1 MALVFLAFYATA
13 FSLFAGGRLTLNFNP
28 DWKFIKADPS
38 GAQAPNFNDS
48 GWTTVSAPHTYNDVD
63 TFDDFS
69 LPGHR
74 GEQNQWGGRTWYRK
88 SFVAPESWR
97 GKKVFVEFEG
107 VRQVAEIYLDGKFLG
122 VSKTGFIPF
131 GFDLTPGLHFGATNV
146 LAVLC
151 DNRFMKDPPDDGEE
165 NLAQLSA
172 KVNASIPQNA
182 NEIQADQIPWNN
194 PHWHPAH
201 GGIYRDVRLY
211 VTDPLHISLPLFSF
225 LKTAGPYVYATD
237 ISKKSAKINLEVP
250 VQNERDENANV
261 KLRVEIFD
269 HDGKSILTLNQ
280 IQKSAAGTG
289 TQFDLSGT
297 IKKPKFWE
305 PDYPY
310 LYRVV
315 CSLRVNGETIDST
328 EIEFGIRSV
337 RWDMNTGFWINGHH
351 LKLHGWGQ
359 KPTDEWPGLGA
370 ALPDWLHFFTLDL
383 MKQAGGNWVRWGHCA
398 AGPSLIS
405 ACNKLGLMVEQP
417 GVDGESDTRGGAWEI
432 RAAAFRDMIVY
443 FRNNPSILIWEGGNQ
458 KISLAHV
465 KELRGYMDE
474 FDPHGGRAYSQRRA
488 DETDAKFMD
497 VCIGTEG
504 GHEIASLPVI
514 EGEYDREESPR
525 RVWDDFSPP
534 NFGYPE
540 AKGQAY
546 DLTSEQYAANEVA
559 QYVHKLGATNHCGGA
574 NWLFSDSTSGGRDA
588 AEVARASGEV
598 DGVRLPKEAYF
609 VCKTMFRDDPQVH
622 IIGHWT
628 YPPGTKKTIYVTSN
642 CKNVELFV
650 NGKSLGH
657 GENSDRYLFAFQNVE
672 WQPGDIK
679 AVAYKDGNPVATNS
693 LHTVGTPVALKLTPL
708 TGPGGLLANGSD
720 VALIDVEAVDANGE
734 RCPTFQKRLDFEI
747 EGPGIWRGGYNSGK
761 TNSINNLF
769 LDLECGVNRVSVR
782 STRTPGAI
790 TVRAKCDGLK
800 SGSVLIQS
808 IPFEAQDGFSTQL
821 PQMPEVSLPDKIP
834 NWSFASENFATK
846 KFSAAQTAPVG
857 KFVESFSYSG
867 PTTIVHVESDAQN
880 RKNVYV
886 DRDLEFQNLPA
897 QLLGANWVQAAQNDN
912 TYSALDLME
921 MAAKSGAI
929 IYVAHDNRVPLP
941 VWLAQQ
947 FQPTDLSLN
956 VNGQPMKVFER
967 RVENNESLTLGS
979 DAASAGLTRAN
990 MYLVFVKGG

>member
-1 MALVFLAFYATA
+1 MALVFLAFYVTA
-13 FSLFAGGRLTLNFNP
+13 SPLFAGGRLTLNFNP
-28 DWKFIKADPS
+28 DWKFIKADPP
-38 GAQAPNFNDS
+38 GAQSPNFNDS
-48 GWTTVSAPHTYNDVD
+48 GWTTVSAPHTYNDAD

-107 VRQVAEIYLDGKFLG
+107 VRQVAEVYLNGKFLG

-131 GFDLTPGLHFGATNV
+131 GFDLTPGLHFGATNI
-146 LAVLC
+146 LAVMC

-172 KVNASIPQNA
+172 KVNAAIPQNA

-211 VTDPLHISLPLFSF
+211 VTDPLYISLPLYSF

-237 ISKKSAKINLEVP
+237 ISKKSVKINLEVP
-250 VQNERDENANV
+250 VQNERDENDNV

-280 IQKSAAGTG
+280 NKKSAAGKD

-297 IKKPKFWE
+297 IKKPKLWE

-328 EIEFGIRSV
+328 EIPFGIRSP

-398 AGPSLIS
+398 AGPSLIN
-405 ACNKLGLMVEQP
+405 ACNELGLMVEQP
-417 GVDGESDTRGGAWEI
+417 GVDGESDTRGAAWEI

-465 KELRGYMDE
+465 RELRGYMDE

-598 DGVRLPKEAYF
+598 DGVRLPKEAYY

-657 GENSDRYLFAFQNVE
+657 GENSDRYLFAFQNIE

-693 LHTVGTPVALKLTPL
+693 LHTVGMPVALKLTPL
-708 TGPGGLLANGSD
+708 SGPGGLLANGSD

-734 RCPTFQKRLDFEI
+734 RCPTFQKRLDFKI

-800 SGSVLIQS
+800 SGDVSIQS
-808 IPFEAQDGFSTQL
+808 IPYETQAGFSTQL

-834 NWSFASENFATK
+834 NWSFASENFATE
-846 KFSAAQTAPVG
+846 KFSGAQTTPVG

-867 PTTIVHVESDAQN
+867 PTTIVHVESNAQN
-880 RKNVYV
+880 RKNIYV
-886 DRDLEFQNLPA
+886 DRDLEFQDLPA

-912 TYSALDLME
+912 TYSAMDLME
-921 MAAKSGAI
+921 VAAKSGTI

-941 VWLAQQ
+941 FWLAQQ
-947 FQPTDLSLN
+947 FRPTDLSLN
-956 VNGQPMKVFER
+956 VNGQPMKIFER
-967 RVENNESLTLGS
+967 RVENDESLTLGS
-979 DAASAGLTRAN
+979 DAASAGSTSAN